1 MKIILQNYHGWSLNM
16 DTLEKGYNVIPCS
29 VLSPIIAWNNYIA
42 KKHKQEIYHDFDI
55 SKENMSMKSKNI
67 TPELEGGGARG
78 FAKECHH
85 RD

>member
-1 MKIILQNYHGWSLNM
+1 
-16 DTLEKGYNVIPCS
+16 
-29 VLSPIIAWNNYIA
+29 
-42 KKHKQEIYHDFDI
+42 
-55 SKENMSMKSKNI
+55 MKSKNI